1 MILFFIFFIYQMK
14 RNKGNSKN
22 NNDSV
27 IYDSDDS
34 SEENNVIKQK
44 NEELKKSFYCHREF
58 EEITLN
64 PKWTN
69 KVEGRDM
76 VRNGVFYIPLPCP
89 KKILFSSSENVP
101 NSVNNS
107 TCDVD
112 TVKNVNSENFVYN
125 NESNNNNDDNNK
137 NKNNSNNNYNN
148 NESNINNNNN
158 NNSNNNNNNN
168 NNVNSDNNGNNGL
181 EKEKENINI
190 NDGPYNKA
198 CKSLLEYWS
207 LGIIKIQV
215 VDGERFNEDIFLGE
229 VSKNFHFLL

>member
-1 MILFFIFFIYQMK
+1 MK

-34 SEENNVIKQK
+34 NEENNLIKQK
-44 NEELKKSFYCHREF
+44 NDELKKSFYCHREF

-89 KKILFSSSENVP
+89 KKILFSSTENIP

-112 TVKNVNSENFVYN
+112 TIKNVDSENFV
-125 NESNNNNDDNNK
+125 
-137 NKNNSNNNYNN
+137 
-148 NESNINNNNN
+148 
-158 NNSNNNNNNN
+158 NNNNNNN
-168 NNVNSDNNGNNGL
+168 NNNINSENNGNNGI

-190 NDGPYNKA
+190 NINDGQYNKA

-207 LGIIKIQV
+207 LGIIKIQI
-215 VDGERFNEDIFLGE
+215 VDGERFNEDIFMGE
-229 VSKNFHFLL
+229 VSENFHFLF